1 MFPSSP
7 GRSRSGGSQ
16 ECGSP
21 PVQAATADNGK
32 AMAVVDDRTQKPN
45 PQGEEKNAAHN
56 PIGLKA
62 ETEGE
67 EASS

>member
-1 MFPSSP
+1 
-7 GRSRSGGSQ
+7 
-16 ECGSP
+16 
-21 PVQAATADNGK
+21 V
-32 AMAVVDDRTQKPN
+32 AVIEDRPQKPD

>member
-1 MFPSSP
+1 
-7 GRSRSGGSQ
+7 
-16 ECGSP
+16 
-21 PVQAATADNGK
+21 
-32 AMAVVDDRTQKPN
+32 MAVVEDRTQKPD

-62 ETEGE
+62 ETEGK